1 MKTVKMSKVII
12 ALDYNPTAQKVAEVG
27 YSLAKA
33 MDAEIIL
40 LHILST
46 PVGYSSAV
54 YDPIMGFGGFYG
66 LDYYQQDTKLLTKSA
81 LDYLESVKSHLG
93 DSTIKTEVKEGEYA
107 ETILETANLSR
118 ADIIVMGSH
127 SKKWLEKILVGST
140 TEKILH
146 DTNIPLLVVPTKNR
160 FYNF

>member
-1 MKTVKMSKVII
+1 METVKMNKVII

-27 YSLAKA
+27 YSLAKT
-33 MDAEIIL
+33 MNAEIIL

-46 PVGYSSAV
+46 PANYTSMV
-54 YDPIMGFGGFYG
+54 YDPIMGFGGFYD
-66 LDYYQQDTKLLTKSA
+66 LDYYKSDTKLLIKSA
-81 LDYLESVKSHLG
+81 LEYLKQIKIHLG
-93 DSTIKTEVKEGEYA
+93 DSAIETMVKEGEYA

-146 DTNIPLLVVPTKNR
+146 DTNIPLLIVPTKNR
-160 FYNF
+160 FYQF